1 MQHSLFQSEPV
12 VYMMEGCRIGHYP
25 KFMDRLTLDRWMSS
39 LEDELA
45 WTQDTIKL
53 FGKTHLIPRLN
64 AWYGDPGTDFSYSG
78 IPLEALVWTET
89 LLEIRTTL
97 EQRYNVV
104 MNSVLANWYRNGF
117 DKMGWH
123 SDDEKQ
129 MCPDSPI
136 VSLSLGASRK
146 MQFKSKIRSNKERLS
161 ILLQHGDV
169 IVMHPPTQEKLK
181 HCIPVMRKVSSG
193 RLNLTFRQCLYG

>member
-1 MQHSLFQSEPV
+1 
-12 VYMMEGCRIGHYP
+12 
-25 KFMDRLTLDRWMSS
+25 
-39 LEDELA
+39 
-45 WTQDTIKL
+45 
-53 FGKTHLIPRLN
+53 
-64 AWYGDPGTDFSYSG
+64 
-78 IPLEALVWTET
+78 
-89 LLEIRTTL
+89 
-97 EQRYNVV
+97 
-104 MNSVLANWYRNGF
+104 
-117 DKMGWH
+117 MGWH